1 MSWNSYITTLLNQED
16 GLVIRDAA
24 IVSHKSNLEAVWASS
39 PGLEGITTAEIKAL
53 VNPDR
58 SKLLTTGTSVAGINC
73 RVLRDNRGD
82 TLETMDMRTK
92 KSNPDSITYSICVV
106 KSAQALVVVQAK
118 KDVHGG
124 KVNKIAFDMA
134 DYLRKK
140 DF

>member
-1 MSWNSYITTLLNQED
+1 M
-16 GLVIRDAA
+16 
-24 IVSHKSNLEAVWASS
+24 
-39 PGLEGITTAEIKAL
+39 AEIKAM

-58 SKLLTTGTSVAGINC
+58 SGLFSHGIFLAGVKC
-73 RVLRDNRGD
+73 QVLRDELH
-82 TLETMDMRTK
+82 TEEELTMDMRTK
-92 KSNPDSITYSICVV
+92 VTDTGCDTYSICVA
-106 KSAQALVVVQAK
+106 KTKRTLVVVQAK

>member
-106 KSAQALVVVQAK
+106 KSAQVLVIAMGHEN
-118 KDVHGG
+118 VHGG
-124 KVNKIAFDMA
+124 KIGQAVYNVATHLQGSGF
-134 DYLRKK
+134 
-140 DF
+140 